1 MSFRVDIVR
10 VPDYVSS
17 ERDGRRLTDK
27 IWFSVEGSEPIW
39 LLKCM
44 IEDRES
50 IPPDQQRLIFAG
62 KQLDDCRT
70 MADYHMNKETSV
82 MMLVP
87 RGPREAGKAL
97 AERLNLTIGGA
108 GKDFASDFYPDKG
121 LYAYRSGRFKGH
133 AYFGTGGTFEQM
145 RAPVSGE
152 RYRPWDEPQAAPAGV
167 DWADAAQV
175 LAMVAR
181 AGSALQYASAALRD
195 DRGFQLQAVEQGSA
209 LCGALRYAS
218 ALRSDRDV
226 VMPLVAQ
233 NGNALQHASEALRN
247 DKEVVL
253 AAVAQSGWA
262 LQYALDA
269 LRNDKE
275 VVLAAVAQRGSA
287 LQDASEALQGDK
299 EVVLTAAAQ
308 DSHALA
314 SWCNHKVPEALQQ
327 DPTVRRL
334 DGLDDAERAL
344 PRELLRLGLLGHL
357 QFLPKM
363 LDEVIT
369 VEMLPSLG
377 HDELKELGMA
387 KMGDRM
393 TFMKAVK
400 LPENVPPTETAQ
412 AKFKAFYQ
420 RMGQA
425 EAIQGLMDTPLS
437 SLREAV
443 AFITGPGAPSQADL
457 MAGCDEAEARADQ
470 LLAEGPDEHG
480 LEKDEIAAIHLYT
493 QNLMFRPLNRALWS
507 KERGAVK
514 PYWGYIRLL
523 QHALFKLPKSE
534 AGTICRG
541 IKEPFHEPVTIDA
554 MLDRMLAMATESSL
568 AHPNGGSGEPIIW
581 WGFSS
586 CSTNQQAAMSFLGDA
601 GQRVLYTIEGG
612 SSARDVRTYSAFQQE
627 AEVLMPFGSA
637 FTVVSAGRP
646 APGLLLVTLRQ
657 THNFALP
664 AQADPMEPEPEP
676 M

>member
-50 IPPDQQRLIFAG
+50 IPPDQQRLIFAD

-70 MADYHMNKETSV
+70 MADYNMNKETSV
-82 MMLVP
+82 MLVP

-507 KERGAVK
+507 KEREAVK

-523 QHALFKLPKSE
+523 QHALFKVPKSE
-534 AGTICRG
+534 AGTIYRG
-541 IKEPFHEPVTIDA
+541 IKDPYQDPQAPLTEAA
-554 MLDRMLAMATESSL
+554 MLAKAVES
-568 AHPNGGSGEPIIW
+568 GGSGEPEVW
-581 WGFSS
+581 WGFGS
-586 CSTNQQAAMSFLGDA
+586 CSTNQQPVMTFLGHV
-601 GQRVLYTIEGG
+601 GVRVLYTIEGG
-612 SSARDVRTYSAFQQE
+612 SSARDVRKYSEFQHE

-637 FTVVSAGRP
+637 FTVVTASSP
-646 APGLLLVTLRQ
+646 VPDLLLVTLRQ
-657 THNFALP
+657 THEFALS
-664 AQADPMEPEPEP
+664 AQADPMEPEPEL